1 MENTISSRIEFIISE
16 LGYNKRSFSAKL
28 GLTNDVT
35 IGRIINEQREPSYKI
50 LNRIIQTFGNINAN
64 WLLTGQG
71 EIFKDKLSGS
81 QITNTSIQDEP
92 IITFLKEQLK
102 EKDNKIEALSQ
113 EIGTLKGEVSKLK
126 EELDASL
133 FKIENIDPSSL
144 FKSPDATSARV
155 PSKKTSKPEKK

>member
-16 LGYNKRSFSAKL
+16 LGFNKRSFSAKL

-71 EIFKDKLSGS
+71 EMFK
-81 QITNTSIQDEP
+81 NTSSISLITKDSTLDEP
-92 IITFLKEQLK
+92 IIAFLKEQLK
-102 EKDNKIEALSQ
+102 EKDHKIEVLSQ
-113 EIGTLKGEVSKLK
+113 EIGTLKAEISKLK
-126 EELDASL
+126 EEADKPL
-133 FKIENIDPSSL
+133 FKMENIDQSSL
-144 FKSPDATSARV
+144 FNSPDATSARV
-155 PSKKTSKPEKK
+155 HSKKTTKNK